1 MGLPLAL
8 AAHSKDNIDEAII
21 QYSIA
26 FDQGIKDWRL
36 YQNYGAL
43 LREKGDFD
51 KATLVYEKGLNLFPL
66 HIGIIGNY
74 ANLCSSENPIKSLSL
89 FLRGLHV
96 CLSDPKKYPSQL
108 PLFYSYVL
116 DRLIDLKLYHWA
128 SSLLSRALYHVGAT
142 PSLLKNLLI
151 LLSEPSFNNRLK
163 SLKSEFEY
171 LVHASIDK
179 CSDVDAIALHF
190 AIANY
195 YRMLCDH
202 ISSAKYYDLAMK
214 RASFAPGILA
224 DERYKLQHLVDVHSW
239 NCSSL
244 LLQSGNFERGWSLF
258 EYGLRCPADGTQK
271 WQRALIKPF
280 TSDQLPLW
288 TGQSGLGKRLLLLEE
303 QAIGDVIMFISLIP
317 SLFKEFALIGLLTSI
332 RLAPILRRSFRSE
345 IAAGKFVLYTPS
357 DIKDRSLSSS
367 NFDFQSAI
375 GSICGKRFTSLDHY
389 APKVPFLISEPS
401 LTKQFRT
408 EYLNHGIK
416 KDFLVGVSWRGGG
429 RGKRVQ
435 EKSMNQDLF
444 KNFLLKHPDLR
455 FVDLQYGQ
463 TSKTVHD
470 WKNSGIDIIHDSRID
485 SLKDMDTW
493 MSQVAACD
501 VVVSVANTTIHG
513 SGSLNIPTMCLL
525 SKHFDWRWLSD
536 QCQTNSYWYPS
547 VGISRQDDNGWEC
560 ALQKTSQWLFHVQG
574 QIGIS

>member
-1 MGLPLAL
+1 MGLSLAL
-8 AAHSKDNIDEAII
+8 AAHRQDNIDEALI
-21 QYSIA
+21 QYSRA
-26 FDQGIKDWRL
+26 FDQDIKDWRL

-43 LREKGDFD
+43 LREKGEFD
-51 KATLVYEKGLNLFPL
+51 KATVVYKKGLDFYPL

-74 ANLCSSENPIKSLSL
+74 ANLCSSVNPTKSLGL
-89 FLRGLHV
+89 FLLGLHV
-96 CLSDPKKYPSQL
+96 CLSDPKKYPSEL

-171 LVHASIDK
+171 LVLDSIDK
-179 CSDVDAIALHF
+179 CSDVDAIALYF

-202 ISSAKYYDLAMK
+202 VSSAKYYDLAMK

-224 DERYKLQHLVDVHSW
+224 DDRYKLQHLVDVHSW

-288 TGQSGLGKRLLLLEE
+288 TGQCGVGKHLLLLEE
-303 QAIGDVIMFISLIP
+303 QAIGDVIMFVSLIP
-317 SLFKEFALIGLLTSI
+317 LLFEEFALIGLLTSI
-332 RLAPILRRSFRSE
+332 RLAPILHRSFSSE
-345 IAAGKFVLYTPS
+345 ITAGKFVLYTPA
-357 DIKDRSLSSS
+357 DIKDGTLSSS

-375 GSICGKRFTSLDHY
+375 GSICSKRFTSIDHF
-389 APKVPFLISEPS
+389 APKVPFLISNS
-401 LTKQFRT
+401 TLTNQFRT
-408 EYLNHGIK
+408 EYLKHGVK

-429 RGKRVQ
+429 RGKRIE

-444 KNFLLKHPDLR
+444 KNFLLKHPGFR
-455 FVDLQYGQ
+455 FVDLQYG
-463 TSKTVHD
+463 
-470 WKNSGIDIIHDSRID
+470 
-485 SLKDMDTW
+485 
-493 MSQVAACD
+493 
-501 VVVSVANTTIHG
+501 
-513 SGSLNIPTMCLL
+513 
-525 SKHFDWRWLSD
+525 
-536 QCQTNSYWYPS
+536 
-547 VGISRQDDNGWEC
+547 
-560 ALQKTSQWLFHVQG
+560 
-574 QIGIS
+574 